1 MCLTEDTSYAL
12 HLTLKGIVALI
23 KLLLTKGF
31 TYVLPGI
38 FQSDRLEGEFGIY
51 RQSAGGNY
59 YISVQQVING
69 LSLQKLKLFD
79 KLEVESKN
87 DHVNDE
93 YCTSRLNEHE
103 IEMLDACFD
112 NSSKLCEAE
121 KSNVY
126 YVSGY
131 VAAKE
136 RLSIKTDEVEEKDR
150 KYSEFTSLVSRGKL
164 SYPPSELFDL
174 SCVLYAYYKEVDK
187 CCINRILVAFQEIYE
202 SCHLEYENEKRNL
215 RRFLN
220 TFSKAFSNKVSDG
233 LRHANR
239 NSIKRKRLNKE

>member
-1 MCLTEDTSYAL
+1 MAELTSHGYTDTATFIEHATRLWNCLNVKTTDAGRNLNDSNREPFRSLEDERLKFIDDMTEQFKKMDASLSKYKGRVMCLTVDTSNAL
-12 HLTLKGIVALI
+12 HLILKGIVALI

-51 RQSAGGNY
+51 RHSAGGNY

-93 YCTSRLNEHE
+93 CCTSRLNEHE

-126 YVSGY
+126 YVSGCCCKR
-131 VAAKE
+131 AA
-136 RLSIKTDEVEEKDR
+136 
-150 KYSEFTSLVSRGKL
+150 
-164 SYPPSELFDL
+164 
-174 SCVLYAYYKEVDK
+174 
-187 CCINRILVAFQEIYE
+187 IYQ
-202 SCHLEYENEKRNL
+202 NGR
-215 RRFLN
+215 
-220 TFSKAFSNKVSDG
+220 D
-233 LRHANR
+233 
-239 NSIKRKRLNKE
+239 